1 MIVKIDFPNV
11 FRTAHIIL
19 LSNTE
24 EYSLVPMPMIITQ
37 TQCQEGPEDEDNFKQ
52 EIMEEEGFTNINDE
66 EEEVHKVVPKKQLKK
81 SPAKLVQLTLLGKV
95 AVDKIRVVKVRNHM
109 RKTKSIMKK
118 EKKIEGSS
126 YRINDPMYASTRQLI
141 GQLQF
146 DDLMETRRRML
157 SK

>member
-1 MIVKIDFPNV
+1 M
-11 FRTAHIIL
+11 
-19 LSNTE
+19 
-24 EYSLVPMPMIITQ
+24 PMPMIITQ

-52 EIMEEEGFTNINDE
+52 EVMEEEGFTNINDE
-66 EEEVHKVVPKKQLKK
+66 EEEVHMVVPKKTLKK
-81 SPAKLVQLTLLGKV
+81 SPARLVQLTLLGKV
-95 AVDKIRVVKVRNHM
+95 AVDKIRMVKVRKHV
-109 RKTKSIMKK
+109 RKTKSIMMK